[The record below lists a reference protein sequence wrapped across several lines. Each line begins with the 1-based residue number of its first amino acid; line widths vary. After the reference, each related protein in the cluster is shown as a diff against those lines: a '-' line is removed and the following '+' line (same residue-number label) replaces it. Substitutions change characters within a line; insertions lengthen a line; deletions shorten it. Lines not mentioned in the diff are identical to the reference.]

1 MKINSSK
8 RLLAS
13 TLVPDSF
20 KLQNDYFMAMT
31 ATSPKARPI
40 SVDNSVKYTY
50 KNFAKFC
57 GVYDKNN
64 TPVCAFKYTKVV
76 FNGRV
81 LCLSVIFVTKLEQS
95 LANNILSDLL
105 EKGKLFGDA
114 YSGLATTK
122 TILSTTSN
130 AYRDLLQTRALE
142 KHTAFVST
150 SFENGPFIELQP
162 QQYTAW
168 KQHFCSVSNAKNK
181 FYLIIP
187 GNGFSSSSLK
197 ANLGK
202 CITLEQYTALLLKKS
217 SSSSGSPQSPKLFRP
232 IPNNKLIDDDWKAL
246 FDSNNYSMLTSNKA
260 IAYIAETTQS
270 PAAQINAKLKY
281 KLKYKVNELS
291 EKSLI
296 AFVATLNKIG
306 LTVTKDE
313 LSDGRILSKAFSAQ
327 KSKDKTLIF
336 YYVKRTDKQNNISY
350 MIARL
355 YFE

>member
-20 KLQNDYFMAMT
+20 KLQNDYFMTMT
-31 ATSPKARPI
+31 AINPKSRPI

-64 TPVCAFKYTKVV
+64 TPVCAFKYAKVV
-76 FNGRV
+76 FNARV
-81 LCLSVIFVTKLEQS
+81 SCLSVIFVTKIEQS
-95 LANNILSDLL
+95 LAGNILSDLL
-105 EKGKLFGDA
+105 EKGKLFGDT

-122 TILSTTSN
+122 FILSTTSN
-130 AYRDLLQTRALE
+130 AYRDLLQTHALE
-142 KHTAFVST
+142 NHTAFVST
-150 SFENGPFIELQP
+150 NFENGPFIELEP
-162 QQYTAW
+162 KQYTTW
-168 KQHFCSVSNAKNK
+168 KQYFCSVSKNKSK

-187 GNGFSSSSLK
+187 GNGFGSSLK
-197 ANLGK
+197 TNLGK
-202 CITLEQYTALLLKKS
+202 CITLDQYAAQLKKS
-217 SSSSGSPQSPKLFRP
+217 SSTSSGSPQGPKLFRP
-232 IPNNKLIDDDWKAL
+232 IPNDKLIDDDWKAL
-246 FDSNNYSMLTSNKA
+246 FDNNSYSMLTSNKA
-260 IAYIAETTQS
+260 VAYITETKQP
-270 PAAQINAKLKY
+270 PAMQINAKLKH

-291 EKSLI
+291 EKSLD

-306 LTVTKDE
+306 LTVAKDE

-327 KSKDKTLIF
+327 KSKDKTLVF
-336 YYVKRTDKQNNISY
+336 YYVKRTDKKNNVAYIV
-350 MIARL
+350 ARL